1 MAVQTIT
8 IDLEAYELLARSK
21 REGHSFS
28 QVIKEYFHGSG
39 SGSGR
44 DLKAALR
51 EVRLSASTLDAVD
64 HLVEAREND
73 PARAP
78 EL

>member
-1 MAVQTIT
+1 MAVKTIT

-21 REGHSFS
+21 REGQSFS

-39 SGSGR
+39 TGR